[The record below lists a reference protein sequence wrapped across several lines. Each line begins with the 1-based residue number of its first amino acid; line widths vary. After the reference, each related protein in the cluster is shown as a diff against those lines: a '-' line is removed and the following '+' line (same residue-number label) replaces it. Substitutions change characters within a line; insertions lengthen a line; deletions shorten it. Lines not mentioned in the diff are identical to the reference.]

1 MAVALPNHV
10 QDLNWFALQV
20 RPRLEKLV
28 SHSLISKGY
37 ETFLPVYE
45 RHRRWSDR
53 IRKSEAALFE
63 GYLFCRLNAEVRLP
77 IMLVPGAIRFVGIGN
92 TPAVVDDTEI
102 ATLQAVARSG
112 ARLAPWPFLQVG
124 QRLRIEQGP
133 LRDLEGIVINCK
145 GSYRVVISVSLLQ
158 RSVAVELDRESVHPL
173 TLVQPQ
179 LNHVPAI
186 SL

>member
-1 MAVALPNHV
+1 
-10 QDLNWFALQV
+10 
-20 RPRLEKLV
+20 
-28 SHSLISKGY
+28 
-37 ETFLPVYE
+37 
-45 RHRRWSDR
+45 
-53 IRKSEAALFE
+53 
-63 GYLFCRLNAEVRLP
+63 
-77 IMLVPGAIRFVGIGN
+77 MLVPGAIRFVGIGN

-145 GSYRVVISVSLLQ
+145 GSYRVIISVSLLQ

-179 LNHVPAI
+179 LNHVPVI

>member
-1 MAVALPNHV
+1 M
-10 QDLNWFALQV
+10 QGLNWFALQV
-20 RPRLEKLV
+20 RPRLEKFV
-28 SHSLISKGY
+28 SHSLVAKGY

-53 IRKSEAALFE
+53 IKRSEVALFE
-63 GYLFCRLNAEVRLP
+63 GYLFCRLNDEARLP
-77 IMLVPGAIRFVGIGN
+77 ILSVPGVIRFVGIGN

-102 ATLQAVARSG
+102 TTLQGVARSG
-112 ARLAPWPFLQVG
+112 ARMAPWPFLEIG

-145 GSYRVVISVSLLQ
+145 GSYRVILSVSLLQ